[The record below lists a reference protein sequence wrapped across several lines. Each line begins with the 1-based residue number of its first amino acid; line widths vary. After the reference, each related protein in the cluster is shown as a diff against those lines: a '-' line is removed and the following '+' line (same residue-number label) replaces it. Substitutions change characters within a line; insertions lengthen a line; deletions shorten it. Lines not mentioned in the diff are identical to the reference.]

1 MHSMKRKAI
10 KKSSRNEVKFLNL
23 KKKKKSVFSYLVIPL
38 FGLNHSPLDPSCPPE
53 LKNPLQGA
61 YLRT

>member
-23 KKKKKSVFSYLVIPL
+23 KKKKKVFSL
-38 FGLNHSPLDPSCPPE
+38 
-53 LKNPLQGA
+53 
-61 YLRT
+61 TW